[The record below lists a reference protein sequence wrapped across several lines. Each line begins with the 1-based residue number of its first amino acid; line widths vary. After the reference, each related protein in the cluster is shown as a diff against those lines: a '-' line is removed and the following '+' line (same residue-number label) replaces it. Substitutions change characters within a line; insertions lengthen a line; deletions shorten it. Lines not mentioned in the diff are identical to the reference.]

1 MKNPKNLILRRYTL
15 CLFCLLLLFA
25 AVFGTVR
32 AKENSD
38 FARSG
43 QNQRRIVWSAL
54 SERPNAN
61 RKKLQGLLS
70 EALQFFYLDFCCL
83 RLFLH
88 RKLRLFDNV
97 SGIQPVNVQ

>member
-43 QNQRRIVWSAL
+43 QKQQSVVWSDL
-54 SERPNAN
+54 FRQPDFN

-88 RKLRLFDNV
+88 RTLCLFDNV